1 MQVDF
6 KRPYFIQGHRYLKGE
21 NKVLDRFS
29 ERLPR
34 DAEVLE
40 GPVQAEP
47 VEDTEQGGKP
57 EDPAAV
63 RRQIQ
68 KAVGQI
74 DINDPVNLTA
84 RGDVKTD
91 LLEQLLGWEP
101 TRSEVNEALTGGPAV

>member
-1 MQVDF
+1 MRVEF
-6 KRPYFIQGHRYLKGE
+6 KRPYFIQGHRFLKGE

-34 DAEVLE
+34 DARVLE
-40 GPVQAEP
+40 GPPMAEP
-47 VEDTEQGGKP
+47 VEAVETGRP
-57 EDPAAV
+57 EDPAAAY
-63 RRQIQ
+63 RQIQ

-74 DINDPVNLTA
+74 DINDPANLTA